1 MNRRE
6 YIVRGSGGVNIIRL
20 EMLGVQAGDNLLN
33 GHKKVQ
39 VEDISTTPIR
49 PAKPV

>member
-6 YIVRGSGGVNIIRL
+6 YNVRGGDIIRL

-33 GHKKVQ
+33 GHKKV
-39 VEDISTTPIR
+39 
-49 PAKPV
+49 